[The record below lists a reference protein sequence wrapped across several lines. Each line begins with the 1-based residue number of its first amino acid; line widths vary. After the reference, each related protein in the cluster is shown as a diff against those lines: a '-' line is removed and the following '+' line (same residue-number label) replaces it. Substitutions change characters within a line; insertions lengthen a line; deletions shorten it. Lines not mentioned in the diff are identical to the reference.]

1 MSHVRGE
8 TMEGFV
14 ERDESFLLVID
25 VQERL
30 HAAMDA
36 SSAQAYARNC
46 GILVRTASRLGLPV
60 VVTEQYPK
68 GLGPTIESLAGVLGD
83 EPRMSK
89 LAFSCM
95 REEPIAAR
103 IRSIG
108 RKRAIIAGIEAHVCV
123 LQTAV
128 DMMREGMRVVVAS
141 DEVCSR
147 RASDRDA
154 ALDTLRTL
162 GALVYPTETIA
173 FMLLERAGTD
183 EFKDLAPLFR

>member
-1 MSHVRGE
+1 
-8 TMEGFV
+8 MEGFV

-89 LAFSCM
+89 LAFSWVSW
-95 REEPIAAR
+95 A
-103 IRSIG
+103 
-108 RKRAIIAGIEAHVCV
+108 KRALIGFMI
-123 LQTAV
+123 
-128 DMMREGMRVVVAS
+128 
-141 DEVCSR
+141 
-147 RASDRDA
+147 
-154 ALDTLRTL
+154 L
-162 GALVYPTETIA
+162 GS
-173 FMLLERAGTD
+173 
-183 EFKDLAPLFR
+183 